1 MNCCS
6 IGWILQQT
14 REDEAGWRVPGHHRV
29 LALSSPA
36 AKPKE
41 INESKKTANVRTVGK
56 SQPGKDR
63 EASLTRQFCESIK
76 TFRCGKDF
84 SQAGDK
90 DTEKLKRS
98 LTVYTT
104 PALAGTLTT
113 RTKKGRVQARCPR
126 SPPSVLSAL
135 PRGCRRT
142 RSPGPGARAPVRVH
156 RLSML
161 RPPQAPP
168 PARTR
173 APPHARPLPAAP
185 TSRRCS
191 RSPGPRA
198 PRLPGPSQALGPGHP
213 GAARSLGPASP
224 CFAARLRGSRRRRRR
239 RQLCS
244 PGLQHALPGPS
255 AGFRGARRGGARR
268 SGGAAGGRGVAGD
281 SAPTPARSPRERREG
296 LRHSP
301 QAPSLPGPQGPAPAC
316 GLHGYAQRGGAG
328 KLLWVLTF
336 HSLSALRMM
345 L

>member
-56 SQPGKDR
+56 SQPGKGG
-63 EASLTRQFCESIK
+63 EASLTRQFCESMK

-135 PRGCRRT
+135 PAAAAAGRGA
-142 RSPGPGARAPVRVH
+142 PAPVRGP
-156 RLSML
+156 RSGCTGSPCSGLRRPRRPLARAL
-161 RPPQAPP
+161 RPTRGPFPRLLPHAATPEA
-168 PARTR
+168 PARALRDSRDPRRPSAQTTPEQQEASGPR
-173 APPHARPLPAAP
+173 RHASRPASEGPAAASSARPACS
-185 TSRRCS
+185 TRSR
-191 RSPGPRA
+191 GPQQ
-198 PRLPGPSQALGPGHP
+198 GS
-213 GAARSLGPASP
+213 GA
-224 CFAARLRGSRRRRRR
+224 
-239 RQLCS
+239 
-244 PGLQHALPGPS
+244 
-255 AGFRGARRGGARR
+255 RGGAEPGEAEVRLV
-268 SGGAAGGRGVAGD
+268 AAGWRATRLRPLRGHRESAGRA
-281 SAPTPARSPRERREG
+281 SAIHCRLQAFRVPKAQLLPVVSMVTRNAVEQESCFRSWLFTP
-296 LRHSP
+296 
-301 QAPSLPGPQGPAPAC
+301 
-316 GLHGYAQRGGAG
+316 
-328 KLLWVLTF
+328 
-336 HSLSALRMM
+336 
-345 L
+345 

>member
-1 MNCCS
+1 MSFSDLTGSGQDSMNYCS

-41 INESKKTANVRTVGK
+41 INESKKTANVRKAAK
-56 SQPGKDR
+56 SQPGKDG

-135 PRGCRRT
+135 PAAAAAGRGAPAPVRGPRSGCTGSPCSGLRRPRRPLARALSPT
-142 RSPGPGARAPVRVH
+142 RGSYLTPLLPKPRRARSATPGTLAGPRPRPPRSSKKPRARVAMLRGPPPRVPPPPALLARPAARAPGALSRV
-156 RLSML
+156 
-161 RPPQAPP
+161 PG
-168 PARTR
+168 R
-173 APPHARPLPAAP
+173 AAG
-185 TSRRCS
+185 
-191 RSPGPRA
+191 RSPEK
-198 PRLPGPSQALGPGHP
+198 
-213 GAARSLGPASP
+213 
-224 CFAARLRGSRRRRRR
+224 RRR
-239 RQLCS
+239 
-244 PGLQHALPGPS
+244 G
-255 AGFRGARRGGARR
+255 
-268 SGGAAGGRGVAGD
+268 
-281 SAPTPARSPRERREG
+281 
-296 LRHSP
+296 
-301 QAPSLPGPQGPAPAC
+301 
-316 GLHGYAQRGGAG
+316 
-328 KLLWVLTF
+328 
-336 HSLSALRMM
+336 
-345 L
+345 